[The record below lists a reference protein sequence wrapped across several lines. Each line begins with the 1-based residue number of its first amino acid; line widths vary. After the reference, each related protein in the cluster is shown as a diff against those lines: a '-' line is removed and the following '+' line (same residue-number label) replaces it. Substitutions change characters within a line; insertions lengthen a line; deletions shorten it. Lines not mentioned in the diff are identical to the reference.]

1 MTRQVYHQFNE
12 EMVMSMNESLKMSN
26 MESNLFTKE
35 CICTALLSLMAT
47 ETFDHI
53 TVTAIIKRAGVS
65 RGGFY
70 RNYKSKEDVLEEI
83 CEELFEY
90 IWGFITEHNLYEN
103 PKKWYED
110 LFQSIAENA
119 EIFQLLIKAQV
130 PRNVVLKFDE
140 GRILEKLQKDD
151 SLMEQYRAAAIGKAL
166 TEVVV
171 LWFRNG
177 MQESPEEMAKM
188 LLKIIFINN

>member
-1 MTRQVYHQFNE
+1 MKEMYHQFKE
-12 EMVMSMNESLKMSN
+12 EMIMSKNEILKMSN

-53 TVTAIIKRAGVS
+53 TVTSIINRAGVS

-70 RNYKSKEDVLEEI
+70 RNYKAKEDVLEEI
-83 CEELFEY
+83 CEDIFQY
-90 IWGFITEHNLYEN
+90 ILDFMTGHDLYDN

-110 LFQSIAENA
+110 LFRSIAENA
-119 EIFQLLIKAQV
+119 VIFQLLIKAQV
-130 PRNVVLKFDE
+130 PRNIVLKFDE
-140 GRILEKLQKDD
+140 GLILQKLQKDD

-177 MQESPEEMAKM
+177 MQESPEEMAEM